1 MGQKKVKAVLFDL
14 GDTLINFGKVDAI
27 ELFKQ
32 GGRLAYDFLQNANQ
46 PTGSFESFIRKYLL
60 RIKLYHVFS
69 SIIGR
74 DFDSTQL
81 LRKTAQK
88 KGVRL
93 NDKQWAEFA
102 WCWYEPLS
110 KVAAVEDNIK
120 QTLVRLK
127 EAGLKIG
134 ILSNTFINATTLERH
149 LRQLG
154 MVDLFDLR
162 LYSYQFSCRKP
173 NKKIFLAAAEKIQT
187 PPENIIFVGDR
198 LDTDVFGSLRVK
210 MMSVLKKAYTNSKK
224 KIPKGVIR
232 IEKLAELPEIIERIN
247 SSEAAMVSVG

>member
-1 MGQKKVKAVLFDL
+1 MGRKKVKAVLFDL
-14 GDTLINFGKVDAI
+14 GDTLINFGKVDAM

-32 GGRLAYDFLQNANQ
+32 GGRCAYDFLQNANQ
-46 PTGSFESFIRKYLL
+46 PTGSLKSFIRKYLL

-69 SIIGR
+69 SILGR

-81 LRKTAQK
+81 LKKTARK
-88 KGVRL
+88 KGVQL
-93 NDKQWAEFA
+93 SDEQWDEFA

-110 KVAAVEDNIK
+110 KVAVVEANIQ
-120 QTLVRLK
+120 QTLGRLR
-127 EAGLKIG
+127 EADLKIG
-134 ILSNTFINATTLERH
+134 ILSNTFINAATLERH
-149 LRQLG
+149 LAQLG
-154 MVDLFDLR
+154 LVNMFDLK
-162 LYSYQFSCRKP
+162 LYSYQFPYRKP

-198 LDTDVFGSLRVK
+198 LDTDIFGALRVR
-210 MMSVLKKAYTNSKK
+210 MISVLKKAYTNSKK

-247 SSEAAMVSVG
+247 GSETGAVSVG